1 MMNNLTNS
9 TDEGNLGQSTMASL
23 AALRREDRKAAF
35 LLAFREL
42 CNISVAAEIVGID
55 RGTVYNWLNADPE
68 FKESFEKA
76 REVGTEL
83 LEDVAWK
90 RAQDTSDRL
99 LVVLLKAYKPEKFGD
114 KIEVTST
121 KKIKLDWPEGEKEEN
136 E

>member
-1 MMNNLTNS
+1 MMDNLTNS
-9 TDEGNLGQSTMASL
+9 TDEGNLAQSTTASL

-42 CNISVAAEIVGID
+42 CNISVSAEIVGID
-55 RGTVYNWLNADPE
+55 RGTVYNWLDADPD
-68 FKESFEKA
+68 FRAGFEKA

-114 KIEVTST
+114 KVEITR
-121 KKIKLDWPEGEKEEN
+121 KGRIILDWPEGEK
-136 E
+136 